1 MIDEAEAG
9 RRLDTLIMVS
19 ETTAL
24 PVVKNIIADRGSAH
38 GVPADR
44 LYSDPESGGLFAR
57 TAHGGRRSTLSGRE
71 LDLTAT
77 EHDLLCALARNAGGV
92 RSYDDLARRVW
103 QRHVEPKP
111 VRAFLRRLRGKL
123 GDDAAQPV

>member
-1 MIDEAEAG
+1 MSEGQLRGAARRALSFEPRMIDEAEAG

-44 LYSDPESGGLFAR
+44 LYADPESGGLFAR

-77 EHDLLCALARNAGGV
+77 EHDLLCALGSPAT
-92 RSYDDLARRVW
+92 
-103 QRHVEPKP
+103 P
-111 VRAFLRRLRGKL
+111 
-123 GDDAAQPV
+123 AAYAPTTT